1 MGKRE
6 VLAEQLNI
14 WFSYISEKERLI
26 LTLFYYE
33 DLTVEEI
40 AVVLELNSSEV
51 VLLFNQAKTIIR
63 QFTDIFD
70 RLDKVT
76 K

>member
-6 VLAEQLNI
+6 VLVEQLNI
-14 WFSYISEKERLI
+14 WFSYLSEKERLI

-40 AVVLELNSSEV
+40 AAVLELNSSEV